1 MATLDDDLAK
11 AVSEGFRLAQS
22 SIINQDLILS
32 GTGDVTVTLDD
43 GSKKTGPSWSKL
55 IAQAGAAGTSAAAAK
70 TSETN
75 AKTSETNANSS
86 KTAAASSASA
96 AKTSETNAKTSETNA
111 KTSETNAKT
120 SENNA
125 AASASSAAASLA
137 AAQKLTS
144 VPYEEAPFPDVW
156 LPLNDDL
163 RLLAGFAPYDRL
175 TISGQVL
182 ELTTKSATLTRST
195 TATYIDKS
203 GVLQTADINEPRF
216 ERDGL
221 LMEGQSTN
229 YFLNS
234 DDPTKWAGKAAS
246 LTATAI
252 KDGTTQAAT
261 MKGVCNNAVNN
272 LLIVQSSAVTLA
284 DGENFTVSARFK
296 GNYGRF
302 RFRIVKDST
311 FLGEARFLFSTG
323 ETTGASGGLTVTT
336 KTGGDG
342 YTLATATLKGAAAGA
357 YTAQIYAMPED
368 VDTNSI
374 PVGTEFYIQTV
385 QFEKNAVP
393 TSYIPTGTAA
403 VTRGGDQL
411 NLQSQGNSGYGVV
424 GDIFARTVAVE
435 FTVDQFV
442 VPTTGPGYVDF
453 LANVGARNDIIIRGI
468 ANQLIS
474 YRGSGGI
481 AVPNVTYPF
490 NKKTYVQTIDVAN
503 DNTVSGYFNG
513 ESATR
518 TGQAPTGPTYS
529 GTSIR
534 FNSNSFAVYHIR
546 NFRIWHRVLTPNQIN
561 GLR

>member
-11 AVSEGFRLAQS
+11 AVTEGFRLAQS

-32 GTGDVTVTLDD
+32 GTGDVTVTLAD

-55 IAQAGAAGTSAAAAK
+55 IAQAGAAGASAAAAK

-137 AAQKLTS
+137 AAQLLTS

-182 ELTTKSATLTRST
+182 ELPTKSASLTRST
-195 TATYIDKS
+195 AATYYDKS
-203 GVLQTADINEPRF
+203 GVLQYADINEPRF

-221 LMEGQSTN
+221 LIEGQSTN
-229 YFLNS
+229 YILNS
-234 DDPTKWAGKAAS
+234 NDPSKWNTSAAVTKTV
-246 LTATAI
+246 LT
-252 KDGTTQAAT
+252 KDGTSQAPT
-261 MKGVCNNAVNN
+261 MKGVLNAVQNFPTFN
-272 LLIVQSSAVTLA
+272 VSSDLTLEVGDMVAISCRAKGSYGYIRVVLQMGANTQYALAVDAITGVPLSPPAGATL
-284 DGENFTVSARFK
+284 
-296 GNYGRF
+296 
-302 RFRIVKDST
+302 
-311 FLGEARFLFSTG
+311 
-323 ETTGASGGLTVTT
+323 VTSL
-336 KTGGDG
+336 GGDG
-342 YTLATATLKGAAAGA
+342 YISIFATMPAKVAGVHTSRIMAQPAAG
-357 YTAQIYAMPED
+357 
-368 VDTNSI
+368 DTVI
-374 PVGTEFYIQTV
+374 PVNAEFYV
-385 QFEKNAVP
+385 QMPQLEKNAVP
-393 TSYIPTGTAA
+393 TSYIPTVSAP
-403 VTRGGDQL
+403 VTRTGDQL
-411 NLQSQGNSGYGVV
+411 NLQTQGNVGYNRL
-424 GDIFARTVAVE
+424 GDIFARTLALE

-442 VPTTGPGYVDF
+442 QPTSGAAYVDF
-453 LANVGARNDIIIRGI
+453 LANVGARNDIIIRGV

-474 YRGSGGI
+474 YRSSGGI
-481 AVPNVTYPF
+481 AIPNVAYPF
-490 NKKTYVQTIDVAN
+490 NKKTYVQTVDVAN
-503 DNTVSGYFNG
+503 NNTVTGYFDG
-513 ESATR
+513 KSTTR
-518 TGQAPTGPTYS
+518 AGNAPTDAS
-529 GTSIR
+529 SSSTSIR